1 MPDQSISQK
10 IERQARQAILE
21 HALLRVENA
30 LIVAGVLLATYFAPQ
45 PFPWWPAWGW
55 AALGLAGIAGLV
67 VSSLTDPE
75 HNRRTVWATRC
86 NRSTIGWRT
95 CFNWPAAW
103 TPIAATRSS
112 NVT

>member
-30 LIVAGVLLATYFAPQ
+30 LIVAGVLLATYFVPQ

-55 AALGLAGIAGLV
+55 AALGL
-67 VSSLTDPE
+67 SLI
-75 HNRRTVWATRC
+75 H
-86 NRSTIGWRT
+86 I
-95 CFNWPAAW
+95 
-103 TPIAATRSS
+103 
-112 NVT
+112 